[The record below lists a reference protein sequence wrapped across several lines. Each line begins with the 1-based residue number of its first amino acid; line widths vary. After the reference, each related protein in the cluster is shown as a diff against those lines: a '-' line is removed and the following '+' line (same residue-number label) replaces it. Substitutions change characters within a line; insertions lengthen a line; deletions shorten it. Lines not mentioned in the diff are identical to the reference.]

1 MKFSPHF
8 TYDELTHTY
17 THCVNIPSVVHLLN
31 LKSVCL
37 WILEPLRSLLNMPI
51 YINSAYR
58 SPETNH
64 TIGGVPNSLHL
75 QGLAVD
81 ISTLSW
87 SLEQIKM
94 AIDFLNKQSSVE
106 EIIQHSTYIH
116 VGLTS
121 H

>member
-17 THCVNIPSVVHLLN
+17 TNCANIPSVTQLLN

-37 WILEPLRSLLNMPI
+37 WILEPLRSILNMPI
-51 YINSAYR
+51 HINSAYR
-58 SPETNH
+58 SPETNQS
-64 TIGGVPNSLHL
+64 IGGVPNSLHL
-75 QGLAVD
+75 HGLAVD
-81 ISTLSW
+81 ISTRSW
-87 SLEQIKM
+87 SIEQIKM
-94 AIDFLNKQSSVE
+94 AVDFLNKQSAVD

-116 VGLTS
+116 VGLST